1 MILSITP
8 SESKEQIDLDELI
21 GNYKV
26 VNVDGFRSYLKQV
39 WKDLIGRNDTSAKG
53 IDKMTFAKYYELPG
67 IITERL
73 FSVFDIHQNGSLSKD
88 DFTEGMVTLFSG
100 DFEKLQN
107 LIFNFYDFNHD
118 GSINKEDIRRVL
130 SYVPLKTKPKSL
142 RLKFEKENF
151 NDRVESQSELHEK
164 LDKIFNGKEKITQDE
179 FKRII
184 KNDNSDLFLYILIFL
199 LEKRPFNNDTVKLL
213 ECIKKSP
220 TLDRSKSPQQLI
232 ASPNLDSKFQPTT
245 TISKSP
251 RFQKGKG
258 LGAELANSNNML
270 YTISGKKS
278 AKNLTV
284 GLTYELKLPGGDSN
298 SKIHED
304 STNGTFQRQPT
315 RKQLRQVKNLDIKVE
330 DRKKYNEDEDIPLE
344 YARQFEDPSKIT
356 TSTNE
361 VSSSDDD
368 SNNKKT
374 IQGYLYK
381 IQDNKIK
388 KIYFKL
394 ICRDMYYYKSK
405 EDEKHKGMHNLSG
418 VFVKEEG
425 SVNYQDKILYCFS
438 ILFPTKKR
446 QYYCENKTEYNEWLK
461 GLRKSIGYSN
471 LGDLYEVKEVLGKG
485 KFGLVRLGIHKKL
498 QRKVAIKIIKK
509 KCLTLVDLQQV
520 KIEIEI
526 LKIAQH
532 PNIIRL
538 YDVFENEDYIYIS
551 MFVI

>member
-1 MILSITP
+1 MIG
-8 SESKEQIDLDELI
+8 D
-21 GNYKV
+21 YKV

-39 WKDLIGRNDTSAKG
+39 WKDLIGRNDKSAKG

-73 FSVFDIHQNGSLSKD
+73 FSVFDIHQNGSLSRD

-100 DFEKLQN
+100 DFEQLQN
-107 LIFNFYDFNHD
+107 LIFKFYDFNHD
-118 GSINKEDIRRVL
+118 GYINKEDIRRVL
-130 SYVPLKTKPKSL
+130 SYIPLKRKPKSL

-164 LDKIFNGKEKITQDE
+164 LDKIFKGKEKITQDE

-199 LEKRPFNNDTVKLL
+199 LEKRPFNDDTVKLL
-213 ECIKKSP
+213 ESIKKSP
-220 TLDRSKSPQQLI
+220 TLDRSKSPRQLI

-258 LGAELANSNNML
+258 LGAELANSKNLL
-270 YTISGKKS
+270 YSISGKKS
-278 AKNLTV
+278 AKNLTT
-284 GLTYELKLPGGDSN
+284 GMTYELKLPGGDTN
-298 SKIHED
+298 PKTHED
-304 STNGTFQRQPT
+304 STNGTSQKHPI
-315 RKQLRQVKNLDIKVE
+315 RKQLRQVKNLDLKVE
-330 DRKKYNEDEDIPLE
+330 DKKKYNEDEDIPLE
-344 YARQFEDPSKIT
+344 YARQFEDPSKIATQT
-356 TSTNE
+356 TE

-418 VFVKEEG
+418 VFVKEEN

-438 ILFPTKKR
+438 ILFPAKKR
-446 QYYCENKTEYNEWLK
+446 QYYCENKSEYDEWLK

-551 MFVI
+551 KILNITYYSTGILFWW